1 MHQWAV
7 FPILAARRSR
17 AEHSRCRPRSD
28 AAPFGSGT
36 GAPRVRDPE
45 DLRMRRRRL
54 VERFGDDDAGE
65 LADNLAREIRD
76 VEKALSEAR
85 ENDLIT
91 RHTDNPTFINRWCIA
106 RLKLESGDEEARTE
120 MAVLMKQRVRSV
132 VLTPEK
138 HLIVTFTNN
147 RRNSPTIKVE
157 ISTDG
162 QRMTIN

>member
-1 MHQWAV
+1 VLNTAGVGLGRMLHRLVPVPAH
-7 FPILAARRSR
+7 PESEIPKLENALA
-17 AEHSRCRPRSD
+17 
-28 AAPFGSGT
+28 
-36 GAPRVRDPE
+36 

-91 RHTDNPTFINRWCIA
+91 RHTDNPTFLNRWRIA